1 VPLRGRRG
9 RALGSCK
16 DFALGRASEAM
27 NSRVAWSSSSGLLIG
42 MALFVTGN
50 LIINNHR
57 RAT

>member
-1 VPLRGRRG
+1 
-9 RALGSCK
+9 
-16 DFALGRASEAM
+16 M